1 MTLSIVKIQRMN
13 GWSQRQPMPHYVQ

>member
-1 MTLSIVKIQRMN
+1 MTLSIVKTQRMN